1 MAARRRNRR
10 RRRGRASFPLKLLC
24 LAVVLAALVGA
35 MTMFFRVERVV
46 TDGNVRYTDEELVAA
61 SGVQQG
67 DNLVL
72 LNKYEIKKAIFEQLP
87 YVETV
92 SISRSYPDTLVLAV
106 TESTAACAIPDGDG
120 VWLMSSGG
128 KLLEQTA
135 QAESAVL
142 VAGCAL
148 ESPAVGEEA
157 AFSQED
163 SYKRSYLLALLRAAE
178 EQQLIPQLGTID
190 LTDGGHIELTY
201 AARFTVKLP
210 WDADMERSLRA
221 VQKIVSEKLES
232 NETGTIDLMNLAGE
246 GRAYFIPNE

>member
-1 MAARRRNRR
+1 MTARRRNRR
-10 RRRGRASFPLKLLC
+10 RRRGRASFPLRLLC
-24 LAVVLAALVGA
+24 LVVVLAALIGA
-35 MTMFFRVERVV
+35 ATMFFRVERVV

-67 DNLVL
+67 DNLAL

-92 SISRSYPDTLVLAV
+92 SISRSYPDVLVLSV
-106 TESTAACAIPDGDG
+106 TESAAACAIPDGDG

-128 KLLEQTA
+128 KLLEYTA
-135 QAESAVL
+135 QADEAL
-142 VAGCAL
+142 VTGCAL
-148 ESPAVGEEA
+148 ESPTVGSEA
-157 AFSQED
+157 AFTEED

-178 EQQLIPQLGTID
+178 EQQLISQLGAID
-190 LTDGGHIELTY
+190 LTDGGHISFTY

-246 GRAYFIPNE
+246 GRAYFIPDE